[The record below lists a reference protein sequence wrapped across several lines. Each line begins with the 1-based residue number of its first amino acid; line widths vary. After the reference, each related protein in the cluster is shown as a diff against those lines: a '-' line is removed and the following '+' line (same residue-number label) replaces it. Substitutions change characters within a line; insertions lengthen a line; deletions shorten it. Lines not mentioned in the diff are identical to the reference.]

1 MSRHA
6 TRFHR
11 TFHFQFLFVDWKN
24 FKKIVDFEP
33 HYTISFCELEWFDI
47 LTTSVFSNQ
56 PNYLHYS
63 NKDSDWLML
72 LTK

>member
-1 MSRHA
+1 MERYVDTCSASKRIC
-6 TRFHR
+6 R
-11 TFHFQFLFVDWKN
+11 TKKLKN
-24 FKKIVDFEP
+24 LKKIVDFEP